1 MRVTVEALLILVAI
15 KMLTLPCIENKK
27 PPKVLG

>member
-1 MRVTVEALLILVAI
+1 MRVISEAVLAVVAI

-27 PPKVLG
+27 PPKILG